1 MNTIFDRMIT
11 NIVLLCCILKK
22 SWVHPLTPYETGES
36 KKQQVATMFN
46 NVAGTYD
53 FLNHF
58 FSVGIDKLWR
68 RKLVNLIGINRPKLI
83 LDVATGTA
91 DLAIAETRLQPD
103 KIIGVDISEKM
114 LDVGREKI
122 KKYPNIEL
130 QTGDSENLQF
140 PENTFDAVSVS
151 FGVRNFENV
160 PAGLSEMR
168 RVLKPKG
175 KVFILEFSKPS
186 NWLVQ
191 KLYYF
196 YFCNVLPFVGKLISK
211 DARAYTYLPESVRL
225 FPDGQK
231 FVELLQQAGYKN
243 IECKPLTFGISTIYI
258 GEK

>member
-1 MNTIFDRMIT
+1 MLYFEKIMGT
-11 NIVLLCCILKK
+11 
-22 SWVHPLTPYETGES
+22 SLTPYETGES

-175 KVFILEFSKPS
+175 KVFILEFSKPN

>member
-1 MNTIFDRMIT
+1 MLYFEKIMGT
-11 NIVLLCCILKK
+11 
-22 SWVHPLTPYETGES
+22 SLTPYETGES

-175 KVFILEFSKPS
+175 EVFILEFSKPS

>member
-1 MNTIFDRMIT
+1 MGT
-11 NIVLLCCILKK
+11 
-22 SWVHPLTPYETGES
+22 PLTPYNSGES
-36 KKQQVATMFN
+36 KKEQVATMFN

-68 RKLVNLIGINRPKLI
+68 RKLVNLIGESNPKII

-91 DLAIAETRLQPD
+91 DLAIAETKLHPE

-114 LDVGREKI
+114 LEVGKEKT
-122 KKYPNIEL
+122 KNYPNIEL
-130 QTGDSENLQF
+130 ALGDSEHLQF
-140 PENTFDAVSVS
+140 EDHTFDAVSVS

-168 RVLKPKG
+168 RVLKTGG
-175 KVFILEFSKPS
+175 KVFILEFSKPK
-186 NWLVQ
+186 NWLVR

-196 YFCNVLPFVGKLISK
+196 YFCNVLPFIGKMISK
-211 DARAYTYLPESVRL
+211 DSNAYTYLPESVRL
-225 FPDGQK
+225 FPDGVQ
-231 FVELLQQAGYKN
+231 FVELLRQAGYKN
-243 IECKPLTFGISTIYI
+243 IICKTLTFGISTIYI

>member
-1 MNTIFDRMIT
+1 MYFEKIMGT
-11 NIVLLCCILKK
+11 
-22 SWVHPLTPYETGES
+22 PLTPYETGES

-160 PAGLSEMR
+160 PAGLSEMH

>member
-1 MNTIFDRMIT
+1 MGT
-11 NIVLLCCILKK
+11 
-22 SWVHPLTPYETGES
+22 PLTPYNTAES

-68 RKLVNLIGINRPKLI
+68 RKLVKLIGRTNPKII

-91 DLAIAETRLQPD
+91 DLAIAESRLNPD

-122 KKYPNIEL
+122 KSYPVIEL
-130 QTGDSENLQF
+130 QLGDSEHLQF
-140 PENTFDAVSVS
+140 PENMFDAVSVS
-151 FGVRNFENV
+151 FGVRNFEDV

-168 RVLKPKG
+168 RVLKPAG
-175 KVFILEFSKPS
+175 KVFILEFSKPG

-211 DARAYTYLPESVRL
+211 DARAYTYLPESVRM

-243 IECKPLTFGISTIYI
+243 IECIPLTFGISTIYI

>member
-1 MNTIFDRMIT
+1 
-11 NIVLLCCILKK
+11 VLYFEKIMGT
-22 SWVHPLTPYETGES
+22 PLTPYETGES

>member
-1 MNTIFDRMIT
+1 MGT
-11 NIVLLCCILKK
+11 
-22 SWVHPLTPYETGES
+22 PLTPYNTSES

-68 RKLVNLIGINRPKLI
+68 RKLVKLIGKTNPKMI

-91 DLAIAETRLQPD
+91 DLAIAETKLNPT

-122 KKYPNIEL
+122 KSYPSIEL
-130 QTGDSENLQF
+130 QLGDSENLQF
-140 PENTFDAVSVS
+140 TENTFDAVSVS

-168 RVLKPKG
+168 RVLKPSG
-175 KVFILEFSKPS
+175 KVFILEFSKPG

-196 YFCNVLPFVGKLISK
+196 YFCNVLPFVGNLVSK
-211 DARAYTYLPESVRL
+211 DARAYTYLPESVRM
-225 FPDGQK
+225 FPDGKK
-231 FVELLQQAGYKN
+231 FVALMQEAGYKN

>member
-1 MNTIFDRMIT
+1 MFPVVGFGYTKTSSLF
-11 NIVLLCCILKK
+11 K
-22 SWVHPLTPYETGES
+22 S
-36 KKQQVATMFN
+36 
-46 NVAGTYD
+46 
-53 FLNHF
+53 
-58 FSVGIDKLWR
+58 
-68 RKLVNLIGINRPKLI
+68 LIPKLEI
-83 LDVATGTA
+83 VKSSVV
-91 DLAIAETRLQPD
+91 ETRLQPD

-211 DARAYTYLPESVRL
+211 DSRAYTYLPESVRL

>member
-1 MNTIFDRMIT
+1 MGT
-11 NIVLLCCILKK
+11 
-22 SWVHPLTPYETGES
+22 PLTPYNTSES

-68 RKLVNLIGINRPKLI
+68 RKLVKLIGKTNPKMI

-91 DLAIAETRLQPD
+91 DLAIAETKLNPT

-122 KKYPNIEL
+122 KSYPSIEL
-130 QTGDSENLQF
+130 QLGDSENLQF
-140 PENTFDAVSVS
+140 TENTFDAVSVS

-168 RVLKPKG
+168 RVLKPSG
-175 KVFILEFSKPS
+175 KVFILEFSKPG

-196 YFCNVLPFVGKLISK
+196 YFCNVLPFVGNLVSK
-211 DARAYTYLPESVRL
+211 DARAYTYLPESVRM

-231 FVELLQQAGYKN
+231 FVALMQEAGYKN

>member
-1 MNTIFDRMIT
+1 MGT
-11 NIVLLCCILKK
+11 
-22 SWVHPLTPYETGES
+22 PLTPYETGES

>member
-1 MNTIFDRMIT
+1 MGT
-11 NIVLLCCILKK
+11 
-22 SWVHPLTPYETGES
+22 SLTPYETGES

>member
-1 MNTIFDRMIT
+1 MLYFEKIMGT
-11 NIVLLCCILKK
+11 
-22 SWVHPLTPYETGES
+22 PLTPYETGES

-160 PAGLSEMR
+160 PAGLSEMH

>member
-1 MNTIFDRMIT
+1 MGT
-11 NIVLLCCILKK
+11 
-22 SWVHPLTPYETGES
+22 PLTPYNTSES

-68 RKLVNLIGINRPKLI
+68 RKLVKLIGKTNPKMI

-91 DLAIAETRLQPD
+91 DLAIAETKLNPD

-122 KKYPNIEL
+122 KSYPSIEL
-130 QTGDSENLQF
+130 QLGDSENLQF
-140 PENTFDAVSVS
+140 NENTFDAVSVS

-168 RVLKPKG
+168 RVLKPSG
-175 KVFILEFSKPS
+175 KVFILEFSKPG

-196 YFCNVLPFVGKLISK
+196 YFCNVLPFVGKLVSK
-211 DARAYTYLPESVRL
+211 DARAYTYLPESVRM

-231 FVELLQQAGYKN
+231 FVALMQEAGYKN

>member
-1 MNTIFDRMIT
+1 MYFEKIMGT
-11 NIVLLCCILKK
+11 
-22 SWVHPLTPYETGES
+22 PLTPYETGES

-68 RKLVNLIGINRPKLI
+68 RKLVNLIGINQPKLI

-211 DARAYTYLPESVRL
+211 DSRAYTYLPESVRL

>member
-1 MNTIFDRMIT
+1 MGT
-11 NIVLLCCILKK
+11 
-22 SWVHPLTPYETGES
+22 PLTPYETGES

-68 RKLVNLIGINRPKLI
+68 RKLVNLIGINQPKFI

-168 RVLKPKG
+168 RVLKPNG

>member
-1 MNTIFDRMIT
+1 MYFEKIMGT
-11 NIVLLCCILKK
+11 
-22 SWVHPLTPYETGES
+22 PLTPYETGES

-175 KVFILEFSKPS
+175 KVFILEFSKP
-186 NWLVQ
+186 
-191 KLYYF
+191 
-196 YFCNVLPFVGKLISK
+196 K

>member
-1 MNTIFDRMIT
+1 
-11 NIVLLCCILKK
+11 VLYFEKIMGT
-22 SWVHPLTPYETGES
+22 PLTPYETGES

-130 QTGDSENLQF
+130 QPVTVK
-140 PENTFDAVSVS
+140 TY
-151 FGVRNFENV
+151 NFRKI
-160 PAGLSEMR
+160 PLMR
-168 RVLKPKG
+168 
-175 KVFILEFSKPS
+175 
-186 NWLVQ
+186 
-191 KLYYF
+191 
-196 YFCNVLPFVGKLISK
+196 
-211 DARAYTYLPESVRL
+211 
-225 FPDGQK
+225 
-231 FVELLQQAGYKN
+231 
-243 IECKPLTFGISTIYI
+243 
-258 GEK
+258 